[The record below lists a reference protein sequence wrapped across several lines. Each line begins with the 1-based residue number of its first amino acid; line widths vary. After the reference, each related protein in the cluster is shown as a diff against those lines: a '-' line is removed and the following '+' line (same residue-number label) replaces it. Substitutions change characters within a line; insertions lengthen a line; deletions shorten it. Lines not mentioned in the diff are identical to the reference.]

1 VSAIERH
8 TKEQEMKIQD
18 FMKMN
23 YAERLDFFRKSS
35 FDEKDALVLQCETPA
50 EYGSI
55 EDVARFF
62 CALGY

>member
-1 VSAIERH
+1 M
-8 TKEQEMKIQD
+8 TIQK
-18 FMKMN
+18 FMKMS

-62 CALGY
+62 CALDY